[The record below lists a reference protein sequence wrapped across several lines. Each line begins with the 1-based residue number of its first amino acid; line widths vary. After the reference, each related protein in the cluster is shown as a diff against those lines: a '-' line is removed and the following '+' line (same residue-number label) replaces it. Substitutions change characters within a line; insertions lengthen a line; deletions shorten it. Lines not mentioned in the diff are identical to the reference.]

1 MGIKECRVNR
11 YASML
16 YRASRSYYDQFLR
29 PYHLTSGLPIF
40 MLRIQEQPGL
50 TLLELAE
57 NGRFDKG
64 TTARAVHKLEK
75 QGYARVERD
84 PKDRRVCHIYLTQQA
99 APVLEACYELLEQW
113 EQVILQGFTPQEKGG
128 GQRLPPGAS
137 PPGHIGPPGRS
148 LNIAIAAPPFGR
160 GQFLSL

>member
-113 EQVILQGFTPQEKGG
+113 EQVILQGFTPQEKVADNAYR
-128 GQRLPPGAS
+128 QVHPPRGTS
-137 PPGHIGPPGRS
+137 
-148 LNIAIAAPPFGR
+148 APQGDP
-160 GQFLSL
+160 ST